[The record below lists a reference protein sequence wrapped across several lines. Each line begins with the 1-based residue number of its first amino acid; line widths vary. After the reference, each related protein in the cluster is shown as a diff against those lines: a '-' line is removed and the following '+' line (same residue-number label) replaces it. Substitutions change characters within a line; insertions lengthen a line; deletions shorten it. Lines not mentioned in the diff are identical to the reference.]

1 MFFLN
6 CHYSQSHSF
15 LFKFSV
21 ISNLIVLF
29 NRIYKINLSIYL
41 ISFSL
46 NIIRFNRFVTL
57 NLKKHRKTNNKN
69 KILISHWKN
78 HPNKPRAVMTFSK
91 SSSSISQLPILSTIS
106 DTMLVFSLFGTSPA
120 CEQNIP
126 LYVKIMTLMW

>member
-69 KILISHWKN
+69 KILVIEKTIQTNQELSWLSPSHHLQFLSCQSYLQFLIRCWFFPFLEQVLPVNKISHC
-78 HPNKPRAVMTFSK
+78 
-91 SSSSISQLPILSTIS
+91 
-106 DTMLVFSLFGTSPA
+106 MLKL
-120 CEQNIP
+120 
-126 LYVKIMTLMW
+126 LH